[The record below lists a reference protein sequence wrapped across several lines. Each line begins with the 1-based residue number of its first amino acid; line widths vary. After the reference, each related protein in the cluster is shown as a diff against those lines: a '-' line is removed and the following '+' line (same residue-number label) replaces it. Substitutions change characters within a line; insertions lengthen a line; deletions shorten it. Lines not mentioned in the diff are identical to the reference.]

1 MNKTKIVVFCCQQ
14 IGVDFIDYLMTRQDV
29 ELSLIITYELL
40 MDKTYGYKSVLEE
53 ATKRGLKVVNPKRI
67 TESLISEIIG
77 INPDV
82 IFSVYYR
89 KIFPKRIIGIPK
101 LGCINIH
108 PGLLPEYRGTVPTAW
123 AITNGETSFGIT
135 IHYMDQGID
144 TGDVLVQETYNI
156 LNDET
161 GFDLYTRGML
171 LGAEML
177 RKHFSKIINKEITP
191 YKQSGLGSYYGKK
204 NGKFTIDWQ
213 NKAEFIRNM
222 IRVHAKPY
230 NPAEAL
236 LLNRYV
242 LINKASI
249 IRDDKYILQ
258 GAGKIVDILE
268 GNKLLVSCVDGFL
281 RLDDYEI
288 VPQLNKIEE
297 EVYLRIGNKFD

>member
-1 MNKTKIVVFCCQQ
+1 
-14 IGVDFIDYLMTRQDV
+14 
-29 ELSLIITYELL
+29 
-40 MDKTYGYKSVLEE
+40 
-53 ATKRGLKVVNPKRI
+53 
-67 TESLISEIIG
+67 
-77 INPDV
+77 
-82 IFSVYYR
+82 
-89 KIFPKRIIGIPK
+89 
-101 LGCINIH
+101 
-108 PGLLPEYRGTVPTAW
+108 
-123 AITNGETSFGIT
+123 
-135 IHYMDQGID
+135 MDQGID